1 MKKHIRWI
9 VLSLC
14 AFSLIYYSRYLV
26 SFAIFGVAG
35 VFDTSIKESQK
46 KDFLICTYRTL
57 PFEYQDSLTSFSI
70 EPDQVWQ
77 SYFQWVWDKEKKKF
91 GHGALR
97 GLHIKLQRN
106 GTKHQD
112 IPWDIGW
119 DSLWETKRSG
129 FLITIWF
136 PDLYADD
143 EYEDW
148 LQWYSNTMTAD
159 TLHIPIV
166 SAVFN
171 SKGKRTERGC
181 MDWQNIRQKDCADST
196 QRNFGEL
203 VLIRMPEESRAQ
215 EKQ

>member
-1 MKKHIRWI
+1 MKKYICWTA
-9 VLSLC
+9 LSLC
-14 AFSLIYYSRYLV
+14 VFLLVYYARYLIAFTV
-26 SFAIFGVAG
+26 WGVVG
-35 VFDTSIKESQK
+35 VFDTSIQESQK
-46 KDFLICTYRTL
+46 KDFLICSYRTL

-97 GLHIKLQRN
+97 GLHIKLPRN

-136 PDLYADD
+136 PDLYTVE

-148 LQWYSNTMTAD
+148 FQWYNNTMIAD
-159 TLHIPIV
+159 TLRIPIV

-171 SKGKRTERGC
+171 SKGKRTERGY
-181 MDWQNIRQKDCADST
+181 MDWQNRIRKDSIDST
-196 QRNFGEL
+196 LRIFGEL
-203 VLIRMPEESRAQ
+203 VLVRVPEESGVQKKR
-215 EKQ
+215 